1 MEVVDSQTSYATY
14 LTTMALERKRL
25 LKRMDWYIIGKYM
38 GTFFLCIGLSI
49 AVMVVFDY
57 NEHIERLKD
66 ATLKELVFE
75 YYLNFIPFYT
85 NMFSSLFAFLA
96 VIFFTSKMAD
106 NSEIIAMFSTGL
118 SFKRMLVPYIIS
130 ACLISGMSLA
140 LSAYFIPKGGVK
152 RVAFEN
158 RYTQKSKV
166 KQSVRNMQLEVSDGV
181 IAYIE
186 SYQDLNK
193 TAYKF
198 CLDSIDNKRLVSHL
212 TARTAVY
219 DTLRQYHWI
228 LKNYTIRNLG
238 NDREVVIQGVEL
250 DSLIMMEP
258 SDIMIVRGQQETM
271 TSAELR
277 QFINKQKKRGVG
289 AALREFEIEYHK
301 RFAMAF
307 TSIILT
313 FIGVSLSSRK
323 RKGGMGLHLGIGIGL
338 CFAYILFQEVS
349 STFAISGSMSA
360 FWAEWLPNLVFV
372 PVAAYLYIKAPK

>member
-1 MEVVDSQTSYATY
+1 
-14 LTTMALERKRL
+14 
-25 LKRMDWYIIGKYM
+25 MDWYIIGKYM